1 MEKQFVTYEIALD
14 LKNLGFNEEC
24 FGYYEPMKSWMMAG
38 TKLNPE
44 PHFHGCNWPSPDNEM
59 YFMYVAN
66 HFGDRT
72 STVSNAYFTKA
83 IKNISAPL
91 WQQVIDWFREKQN
104 ICINIEPITF
114 DDEPTYI
121 FEIINLKNGML
132 LNDINSSF
140 IDSSEALEQAILE
153 ALELIAQNRTK

>member
-1 MEKQFVTYEIALD
+1 MEEQFATYEIALE
-14 LKNLGFNEEC
+14 LKELGFDEEC
-24 FGYYEPMKSWMMAG
+24 IASYYTNIKENNTAKYDVRK
-38 TKLNPE
+38 KLNAS
-44 PHFHGCNWPSPDNEM
+44 FD
-59 YFMYVAN
+59 Y
-66 HFGDRT
+66 
-72 STVSNAYFTKA
+72 NAFTDEDDSGYIRNSDKEYY
-83 IKNISAPL
+83 ISAPL

-140 IDSSEALEQAILE
+140 IDPNEAREQAILK
-153 ALELIAQNRTK
+153 ALELCQKEK

>member
-1 MEKQFVTYEIALD
+1 MENQFVTYGIALK
-14 LKNLGFNEEC
+14 LKELEFDEEC
-24 FGYYEPMKSWMMAG
+24 LASYHNTKIIGYEKESWLV
-38 TKLNPE
+38 LNE
-44 PHFHGCNWPSPDNEM
+44 DSDQFLE
-59 YFMYVAN
+59 
-66 HFGDRT
+66 
-72 STVSNAYFTKA
+72 STFICK
-83 IKNISAPL
+83 APL